1 LTDCWIFNLM
11 LNLIQMVIIGI
22 TGTIGAGKGTVVD
35 YLVKN
40 KGFKH
45 FSARGLIVE
54 EIEKRGLENNRDS
67 MVVVANDLRE
77 KFGSGYVA
85 EELFKRAEKSDEN
98 AVIESLRTVGEIETL
113 QKKGKF
119 VLLAVD
125 ADSKIRYER
134 VSVRGTSTDNVSF
147 EKFLADEEKEMTST
161 DPNKQNLK
169 KCIEMADFK
178 IENNGTI
185 EELNSKIEEIL
196 KLINN

>member
-1 LTDCWIFNLM
+1 MDIWFNDK
-11 LNLIQMVIIGI
+11 LIQMVIIGI

-54 EIEKRGLENNRDS
+54 EIEKRGLENNRDN
-67 MVVVANDLRE
+67 MVVVGNDLRL
-77 KFGSGYVA
+77 KFGPGYVA

-113 QKKGKF
+113 RKKGKF

-134 VSVRGTSTDNVSF
+134 VIVRGTSTDNVSF

-178 IENNGTI
+178 IDNNGTL
-185 EELNSKIEEIL
+185 EELSSKIEEVL
-196 KLINN
+196 KIIQI